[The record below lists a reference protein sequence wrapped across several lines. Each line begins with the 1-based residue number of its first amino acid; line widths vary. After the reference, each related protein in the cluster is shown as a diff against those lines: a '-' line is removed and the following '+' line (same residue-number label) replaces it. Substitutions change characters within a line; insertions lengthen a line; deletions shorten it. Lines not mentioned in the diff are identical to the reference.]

1 MEFSKI
7 TIGTI
12 GKQDECGSSMVLS
25 HRLLLGLADATHA
38 DRRWPGVGQ
47 QRDRRVRTTML
58 GLAHSCSGSILMVRL
73 PRGEPSGLP
82 GAIRGT
88 LWSNA
93 SASPGS

>member
-1 MEFSKI
+1 M
-7 TIGTI
+7 
-12 GKQDECGSSMVLS
+12 
-25 HRLLLGLADATHA
+25 
-38 DRRWPGVGQ
+38 GQ

-58 GLAHSCSGSILMVRL
+58 GLAHSCRGSILMVRL

-93 SASPGS
+93 SPSPGS